1 MKTIQNT
8 NVAFRCPNDLKE
20 RLELFAVRKNLHL
33 SSIIRSACS
42 DWLKQ
47 KEREEALAEE
57 DVRFDA
63 FVKEMLRYTRTGS
76 DDSEVYE

>member
-1 MKTIQNT
+1 MKIIQNT

-57 DVRFDA
+57 DARFDA
-63 FVKEMLRYTRTGS
+63 FVKEMLRYTRNGS
-76 DDSEVYE
+76 LDGEVYE